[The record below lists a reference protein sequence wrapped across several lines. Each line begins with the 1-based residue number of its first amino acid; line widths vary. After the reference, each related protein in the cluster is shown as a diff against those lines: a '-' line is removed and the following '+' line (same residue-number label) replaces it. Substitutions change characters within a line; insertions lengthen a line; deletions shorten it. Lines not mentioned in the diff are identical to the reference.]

1 MLDMIF
7 LVCAVLSGTVMVC
20 QFLLTLL
27 GMGDDGS
34 DLGVDDFSAD
44 ADLAGGDLE
53 PGDFDAGSV
62 DGGQGTRTI

>member
-1 MLDMIF
+1 
-7 LVCAVLSGTVMVC
+7 MVC